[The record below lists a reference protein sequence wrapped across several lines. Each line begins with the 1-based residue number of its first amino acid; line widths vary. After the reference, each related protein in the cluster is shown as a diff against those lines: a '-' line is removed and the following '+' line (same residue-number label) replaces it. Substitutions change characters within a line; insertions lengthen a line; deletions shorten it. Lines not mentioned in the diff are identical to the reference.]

1 VTAIGVVGIGCR
13 FPGAK
18 GPEELWRMLARG
30 EHAVRPLPPE
40 RLAARYYDPAPG
52 TRGRSHVRAGALLD
66 DVERFDH
73 ALLGIP
79 PREAQFIDP
88 MHRIL
93 LEVTWH
99 ALEDAGLDP
108 RALAG
113 SRTGVFVG
121 SYAPD
126 FTVLQTVG
134 PRFPEDLAPQAGPN
148 CLHSMASGRV
158 AHTFD
163 LAGPAIT
170 IDTACSSSLVALHLA
185 VRSLRA
191 GECDLALVG
200 GVNLALSP
208 DSWVN
213 LSLARMA
220 SPDGRSKAFS
230 SAADGYGRGEGCGVL
245 VLERAADGVRR
256 GARVRALVRGTAVNH
271 DGRGSTMLAPSRS
284 AQVAV
289 ARDAL
294 ADAGV
299 RAADVALVEAHGT
312 GTPTGDPVE
321 LGALSEVYGTADRPG
336 PVLVG
341 SVKAN
346 INHLEAASGVA
357 GVVKAVLAL
366 EHGSVPPHVLVGEPT
381 TVLDLES
388 SGLRLAADGD
398 AWPEGPRLV
407 GVNSFGLSG
416 TNAHAVLEAAPV
428 PPSVPSPPARHVLAL
443 SAATP
448 DALRSLTHGWA
459 TAVEDGAHA
468 VRDVVHTAR
477 VGRADLEHRVALVL
491 EESVDASRAAQ
502 ALRAAAD
509 GAGTLGT
516 HRGRARP
523 ATSVVLAF
531 PGQGSQRAG
540 AGARLAAQSPVFSRL
555 LEESVEAFE
564 GLLDDRLGGCTLLD
578 VLLGRSEAAARLID
592 RTDVTQPALFAL
604 QVALARLLEVEGVV
618 ADAVVGH
625 SVGALAA
632 AVVAGH
638 LDPRAG
644 AHVVAARGLLLE
656 GTAPGGMIAVTGAT
670 EAVEDLVSR
679 LPAGVDLAARNAPGV
694 VTLTGTPDAI
704 DGVGAMLDAAGLA
717 HRRLPAQR
725 AFHSAAMDPVL
736 GELTEVADAQPRSP
750 GRVGFASDLTGRIV
764 PPGEELPVGYW
775 ARHARSAV
783 RFEEAVRAAAGDG
796 RCVVVEVGPGQTLG
810 RLARRTLGEDRARAV
825 VTLPEHPEG
834 EGIEHLRAALY
845 VEGVVPSVRAA
856 ASEAGGRVVTMPR
869 YPFGG
874 DALMSASVR
883 ANLEDLARRPDG
895 DGRSASD
902 HVALPGGG
910 WAFGSAVDGEEAVLA
925 DHALFGAVVVP
936 GAYWVA
942 TAMDAVRR
950 LPESRSEDAR
960 RVVLTDVTFSH
971 PLLPGGVVHDVTTA
985 LRPDGTGWSFQV
997 CSRRRGDL
1005 HDVTHAVGRVDV
1017 VAAGSPTERLAV
1029 SSARSEGAGHEI
1041 LRRADFYGQM
1051 RRRGLELGAA
1061 FQAVTEVTRRGD
1073 GAAEGTLVRPVRGG
1087 AATHPGLVD
1096 AYFQVIAAALPDE
1109 VTRRLGADGRVLV
1122 PVAVDR
1128 AEIDLAPLRG
1138 GPVEV
1143 SLAAVQDAV
1152 GRVRAD
1158 VVVGDEAR
1166 LLGVVLGE
1174 VSPAVLGL
1182 GERTSG
1188 LAHEVSWDPV
1198 ESPEPPADEELR
1210 RVRVLGAGPVDDDL
1224 VSRLAEALELDGV
1237 HLLGSDAPE
1246 QEGTDLVVAFGT
1258 GPDATGPEL
1267 VAAASAACERL
1278 VRVVRAAAHGTG
1290 RMWVVVRDAD
1300 RDPVAAAVAAVART
1314 VASEHHVVFGGVV
1327 DVAHGAGRATVRDAL
1342 RSTVLARR
1350 PEPQVRVE
1358 EQRVLRPR
1366 LRAVPPA
1373 AAPRAVHGCWVVT
1386 GGSGA
1391 IAGHVAGWLLGRGAS
1406 HVALLSRRGATTGQG
1421 TEAAHQPGT
1430 SHHRVDVGESA
1441 ALAAVLDEVRARY
1454 GPVRGAVHAAGSLAD
1469 GPLVEVGADALETV
1483 MAPKLAGAAAILEH
1497 VEADAEVLLC
1507 SSVAGTLGTPLQ
1519 GAYAAANAGM
1529 DALARAAR
1537 ARGRDVTAVAWGPWS
1552 GGGMVDTG
1560 SSAAVVEGLGLRL
1573 LDPVAALAELDDL
1586 RTAGVAHRVVADA
1599 EWGVVDRAFGSAVV
1613 SGLVGTSVGSSVGTG
1628 TAVPGIALDEETAL
1642 ARLVEAVASATA
1654 VPAAAVDVDG
1664 PLASL
1669 GVDSITTIDLRA
1681 QIATTTGVELPVAVL
1696 LGGATLRGIA
1706 GHIVSGSRAPGAAGT
1721 SPIDPV
1727 RELEDPEQLLAGLEE
1742 MSDEEVAQVLAL
1754 LDAELD
1760 EKVPDETDADPSARN
1775 SSTADEEAAR

>member
-1 VTAIGVVGIGCR
+1 VTAIGVVGVGCR
-13 FPGAK
+13 FPGAD
-18 GPEELWRMLARG
+18 GPEALWQMLARG
-30 EHAVRPLPPE
+30 DHAVRPLPPE

-73 ALLGIP
+73 ALLGIS

-113 SRTGVFVG
+113 SSTGVFVG

-134 PRFPEDLAPQAGPN
+134 PRFPEDLAPQAGPS

-170 IDTACSSSLVALHLA
+170 VDTACSSSLVALHLA

-245 VLERAADGVRR
+245 VLERAADGARR

-271 DGRGSTMLAPSRS
+271 DGQGSTMLAPSRS

-289 ARDAL
+289 ARAAL

-299 RAADVALVEAHGT
+299 GAADVALVEAHGT

-321 LGALSEVYGTADRPG
+321 LGALSDVYGAVDRPG

-357 GVVKAVLAL
+357 GVVKAILAL
-366 EHGSVPPHVLVGEPT
+366 EHGAVPPHVLVGEPT
-381 TVLDLES
+381 SALELEG

-398 AWPEGPRLV
+398 VWPEGPRLV

-416 TNAHAVLEAAPV
+416 TNGHAVLEAAPV
-428 PPSVPSPPARHVLAL
+428 LPAVPSAPARRVLTL

-448 DALRSLTHGWA
+448 EALRSLAHGWA
-459 TAVEDGAHA
+459 AFVEDGADDL
-468 VRDVVHTAR
+468 RDVVHTAR
-477 VGRADLEHRVALVL
+477 AGRADLEHRAALVL
-491 EESVDASRAAQ
+491 EESADRALVART
-502 ALRAAAD
+502 LRSAAE
-509 GAGTLGT
+509 GAGALGV

-523 ATSVVLAF
+523 STAVVLAF
-531 PGQGSQRAG
+531 PGQGSQRPG
-540 AGARLAAQSPVFSRL
+540 AGAQLAAQSPVFSGL
-555 LEESVEAFE
+555 LEESAEAFD
-564 GLLDDRLGGCTLLD
+564 GLLDDRLGGWSLLD
-578 VLLGRSEAAARLID
+578 VVLGRSEAAAGLID
-592 RTDVTQPALFAL
+592 RTDVTQPAMYAL
-604 QVALARLLEVEGVV
+604 QVALARLLQAEGVV
-618 ADAVVGH
+618 VDAVVGH

-638 LDPRAG
+638 LDLRAG
-644 AHVVAARGLLLE
+644 ARVVAARGRLLQ
-656 GTAPGGMIAVTGAT
+656 GTAPGGMVAVTGAT
-670 EAVEDLVSR
+670 DAVEDFVAR
-679 LPAGVDLAARNAPGV
+679 LPAGVGLAARNAPGV
-694 VTLTGTPDAI
+694 VTLTGAPEAV
-704 DGVGAMLDAAGLA
+704 DGVEAMLDAAGLA

-725 AFHSAAMDPVL
+725 AFHSATMDPVL
-736 GELTEVADAQPRSP
+736 DELSGLADAQPRSA
-750 GRVGFASDLTGRIV
+750 GRIRFASDLTGELV
-764 PPGEELPVGYW
+764 PPGDELPVGYW
-775 ARHARSAV
+775 ARHARSTV
-783 RFEEAVRAAAGDG
+783 RFEEAVRAASRDG

-810 RLARRTLGEDRARAV
+810 RLARRTLGEDRARVV
-825 VTLPEHPEG
+825 VTLPEHPRP
-834 EGIEHLRAALY
+834 EGIEQLRAALY
-845 VEGVVPSVRAA
+845 VEGVVPSPHAA
-856 ASEAGGRVVTMPR
+856 APEDGVRVVTAPR

-874 DALMSASVR
+874 DALMSPSVR
-883 ANLEDLARRPDG
+883 ANLDDLSRRPDG

-902 HVALPGGG
+902 RVALPGGG
-910 WAFGSAVDGEEAVLA
+910 WAFGSTVEGTEAVLA
-925 DHALFGAVVVP
+925 DHALFGAVVIP
-936 GAYWVA
+936 GAYWIA
-942 TAMDAVRR
+942 TTVDAARR
-950 LPESRSEDAR
+950 LPGSRPEDAA
-960 RVVLTDVTFSH
+960 RVVLTDVAFSH

-985 LRPDGTGWSFQV
+985 LRPSGTGWSFEV
-997 CSRRRGDL
+997 CSRRRGDV
-1005 HDVTHAVGRVDV
+1005 HEVTHAVGRVEV
-1017 VAAGSPTERLAV
+1017 VAAGAPTERSAA
-1029 SSARSEGAGHEI
+1029 SSVLPDGDGHEI
-1041 LRRADFYGQM
+1041 LRRTDFYGQM

-1061 FQAVTEVTRRGD
+1061 FQAVDEVTRRGD
-1073 GAAEGTLVRPVRGG
+1073 GVAEGTLVRPLRGG

-1096 AYFQVIAAALPDE
+1096 AYFQVVAAALPDD
-1109 VTRRLGADGRVLV
+1109 VARRLGADGRVLV

-1128 AEIDLAPLRG
+1128 AEITLSPLRG

-1143 SLAAVQDAV
+1143 SLTAVED

-1166 LLGVVLGE
+1166 LVGVVLGE
-1174 VSPAVLGL
+1174 VNPGVLGL
-1182 GERTSG
+1182 GERSAG
-1188 LAHEVSWDPV
+1188 LAHEVSWEPV
-1198 ESPEPPADEELR
+1198 EGSAPPAEER
-1210 RVRVLGAGPVDDDL
+1210 HRHVQVRGAGPEDDDL
-1224 VSRLAEALELDGV
+1224 VGSLVEALESDGV
-1237 HLLGSDAPE
+1237 PRVEPGAPAR
-1246 QEGTDLVVAFGT
+1246 EGTDLVVAFAASPEVT
-1258 GPDATGPEL
+1258 GAAV

-1278 VRVVRAAAHGTG
+1278 VRLVQTRAPGTG
-1290 RMWVVVRDAD
+1290 RIWVVVQEAD
-1300 RDPVAAAVAAVART
+1300 RDPVAAAVAALART
-1314 VASEHHVVFGGVV
+1314 VAAEHHLVFGGVV
-1327 DVAHGAGRATVRDAL
+1327 DVERGAGRAAVREAM
-1342 RSTVLARR
+1342 RATVLARR

-1358 EQRVLRPR
+1358 AQRVLRPR
-1366 LRAVPPA
+1366 LRAVAPA
-1373 AAPRAVHGCWVVT
+1373 AVPRAVHGCWVVT

-1391 IAGHVAGWLLGRGAS
+1391 IARHVAAWLLGRGAS
-1406 HVALLSRRGATTGQG
+1406 HVALLSRRGAPTGAG
-1421 TEAAHQPGT
+1421 AEDAHHPGT
-1430 SHHRVDVGESA
+1430 SHHRVDVGQGS
-1441 ALAAVLDEVRARY
+1441 ALAPVLDEVRARY
-1454 GPVRGAVHAAGSLAD
+1454 GPVRGVVHAAGSLAD
-1469 GPLVEVGADALETV
+1469 GPLVEVGSDALATAMV
-1483 MAPKLAGAAAILEH
+1483 PKLAGTVAILEH
-1497 VEADAEVLLC
+1497 LDLDAEVLLC

-1529 DALARAAR
+1529 EAIARAAR
-1537 ARGRDVTAVAWGPWS
+1537 ARGRDVTAIAWGPWS

-1560 SSAAVVEGLGLRL
+1560 SSAVVMEGLGLRL
-1573 LDPVAALAELDDL
+1573 LDPVAALAELDDV

-1599 EWGVVDRAFGSAVV
+1599 EWDVVGRAFGSTVV
-1613 SGLVGTSVGSSVGTG
+1613 AGLVGSSAGTG
-1628 TAVPGIALDEETAL
+1628 SAAPTVALDEETAL

-1654 VPAAAVDVDG
+1654 IPPAAVDVDG

-1696 LGGATLRGIA
+1696 LGGATLRSIA
-1706 GHIVSGSRAPGAAGT
+1706 GQIVNGSRASQVADA
-1721 SPIDPV
+1721 SPIDLV
-1727 RELEDPEQLLAGLEE
+1727 RDVEDPERMLAGLEE
-1742 MSDEEVAQVLAL
+1742 MSDEDVARVLAL
-1754 LDAELD
+1754 LDPDGEVRAEAGA
-1760 EKVPDETDADPSARN
+1760 EGSAQHPG
-1775 SSTADEEAAR
+1775 TADEEAAR